1 MISAIVC
8 IAFFAAILAMV
19 IKWEWDDAAQG

>member
-1 MISAIVC
+1 MTSAIVC

-19 IKWEWDDAAQG
+19 IKWERDDAPQG